1 LTKIYNNRLDI
12 LNTKRLTL
20 IEIGKIPLIY
30 PTTVMKIWTL
40 FGVAALGIAG
50 TGFGQYA
57 TDPVGVVN
65 LNIAPSPNGTTR
77 VLTALSA
84 PLLAE
89 ASLATG
95 GSTGKI
101 SSLTSNSI
109 TCSGAGWTP
118 GNLSVATAPKIL
130 RVTSGVAEGRTF
142 LLSLSVA
149 NTLDTVTID
158 GSETTNLTSLG
169 IVTGTNGDTFKLLE
183 CDTLSSFFG
192 DPANIVKATSV
203 GLADNVLLLNNGA
216 WVTYFYH
223 STNNRWSRSGPG
235 LQDAS
240 NQRIKP
246 ESAILFSRIGTTALA
261 LSATGSVPMQKRVD
275 IVRGTGLTF
284 MGSNWPVDI
293 TLLSAGIHTL
303 PGWQANA
310 TASGADQVLILNNG
324 AWLTY
329 WWNGTNWRR
338 SGPGSQISDTV
349 VIRAGA
355 GILLNKLVPATNGL
369 LSQNRPY

>member
-1 LTKIYNNRLDI
+1 
-12 LNTKRLTL
+12 L
-20 IEIGKIPLIY
+20 IEIGKIPPTH

-40 FGVAALGIAG
+40 FGVAALGLAG

-57 TDPVGVVN
+57 TDPVGFVN
-65 LNIAPSPNGTTR
+65 LSIAPSPNGTTR

-95 GSTGKI
+95 SPTGRV
-101 SSLTSNSI
+101 SGLTSNTI

-118 GNLSVATAPKIL
+118 GNLSVAAAPKIL
-130 RVTSGVAEGRTF
+130 RVTSGAAEGRTF
-142 LLSLSVA
+142 LLSTGVA
-149 NTLDTVTID
+149 NTSEIVTID
-158 GSETTNLTSLG
+158 ASESTNLTTLG
-169 IVTGTNGDTFKLLE
+169 IVTGINGDTFKVLE

-192 DPANIVKATSV
+192 DPANLVKANSV
-203 GLADNVLLLNNGA
+203 GLADNILLLNNGA

-235 LQDAS
+235 LPDAS

-246 ESAILFSRIGTTALA
+246 ESAILFSRVGTTALA
-261 LSATGSVPMQKRVD
+261 LSATGTVPMEKRVD
-275 IVRGTGLTF
+275 VVRGTGLTF

-293 TLLSAGIHTL
+293 SLLGAGIHTL

-310 TASGADQVLILNNG
+310 TVSGADQVLILSNG

-338 SGPGSQISDTV
+338 SGPGSPISDTV

-355 GILLNKLVPATNGL
+355 GILLNKLVPAANGL